1 VHGGVIDPAVR
12 PNMVVAAALPRSPW
26 TLAQRAGVVQKAAA
40 ELLTPRGLRTLSP
53 RDPAYRGRY
62 EGGIDA
68 RDLAY
73 HQGTVWPWL
82 AGFYVE
88 AALRGGTS
96 RPRSKVAELRDWLAG
111 FLPELDRAGLD
122 HVSEVFDGD
131 EPQRPGGTFAQAWN
145 SGELLRALWLCEQ
158 PARLD
163 PRGTT

>member
-1 VHGGVIDPAVR
+1 VK
-12 PNMVVAAALPRSPW
+12 
-26 TLAQRAGVVQKAAA
+26 KAAA

-62 EGGIDA
+62 EGGIDS
-68 RDLAY
+68 RDGAY
-73 HQGTVWPWL
+73 HQGTAWPWL
-82 AGFYVE
+82 GGFYVE
-88 AALRGGTS
+88 AALRAVS
-96 RPRSKVAELRDWLAG
+96 KQKRSKVVLELRAWLAG

-158 PARLD
+158 PARLE